1 MFDSLAAVD
10 RLEELERLKCW
21 AAAEQA
27 RITADLDDRQPAG
40 TPDRSTGAQV
50 GLARHE
56 SPHRGRELLGL
67 ARALVDD
74 LPLTLAALE
83 RGDLSERRALVIA
96 HETRDLC
103 ANDPRLVDAEI
114 GASTELATL
123 GDRRL
128 SWAVRRIVLRVDEPG
143 ALRRRQKSVARRHVS
158 GRLLGDGTGLI
169 SAIVSDVHYAAI
181 MTSLRQR
188 AAIEKRLPGNEHDGR
203 CHSQRIVDIFVER
216 LTGQVTA
223 TSVPVN
229 LALVV
234 SAETLLADDPEP
246 GDIPGFGPVPA
257 TVARKMAASSPEH
270 QTRIR
275 RLFRLA
281 ETDALIAMDST
292 AQRFDGLLADF
303 IEIRDQ
309 LCRIPWCNAPIR
321 HLDHVTPRRQGG
333 LTSGP
338 NGQGLCESCNYVK
351 ESAGWR
357 HQTISTEFERHE
369 IEITTPTGRQHRSRA
384 PDPVGREPHWVQHR
398 PGVWTLAA

>member
-1 MFDSLAAVD
+1 MFDTTSAMD

-27 RITADLDDRQPAG
+27 RIAADLDDAQPTG
-40 TPDRSTGAQV
+40 TPDRSTGAQI

-74 LPLTLAALE
+74 LPHTLAALE
-83 RGDLSERRALVIA
+83 RGDLNERRAMVIA

-103 ANDPRLVDAEI
+103 AADRRLVDAEI
-114 GASTELATL
+114 SADSDLATL

-143 ALRRRQKSVARRHVS
+143 ALRRREKAVARRHVS

-188 AAIEKRLPGNEHDGR
+188 AAVEKQLPGNEDDDR
-203 CHSQRIVDIFVER
+203 SHSQRIADIFVER

-229 LALVV
+229 LGLVV

-257 TVARKMAASSPEH
+257 TVARKMVAASPKQ

-303 IEIRDQ
+303 MAIRDPP
-309 LCRIPWCNAPIR
+309 LP
-321 HLDHVTPRRQGG
+321 
-333 LTSGP
+333 
-338 NGQGLCESCNYVK
+338 Y
-351 ESAGWR
+351 
-357 HQTISTEFERHE
+357 
-369 IEITTPTGRQHRSRA
+369 
-384 PDPVGREPHWVQHR
+384 PVGAP
-398 PGVWTLAA
+398 